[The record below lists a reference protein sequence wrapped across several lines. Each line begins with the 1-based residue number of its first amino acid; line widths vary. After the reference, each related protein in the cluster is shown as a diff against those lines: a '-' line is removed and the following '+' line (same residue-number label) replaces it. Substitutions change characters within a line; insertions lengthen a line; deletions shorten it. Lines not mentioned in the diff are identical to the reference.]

1 MVQTRLGELC
11 LRRRLEPITA
21 TQVYE
26 VKLGE
31 EFLMSSLFTVAE
43 EALADLGLAALAAR
57 RSETLSSETRGT
69 EPASPGWSVIVGG
82 LGLGY
87 TGIAAL
93 RDNRVGALTVVEALE
108 PVIEWHRRSLLP
120 VSETLMGDP
129 RTSVVLADF
138 FATVAAGPSDSG
150 PLDTAYDAVL
160 LDIDH
165 APDFVLHES
174 HQGFYSREGLQRM
187 KQFVAPGG
195 VFALWS
201 DNAPDESFTEHLASV
216 FTDVEAHVVSFA
228 NPLIE
233 GTSSN
238 TVYVG
243 LA

>member
-1 MVQTRLGELC
+1 MVQTRLGELS

-43 EALADLGLAALAAR
+43 EALADLGLAALSAR
-57 RSETLSSETRGT
+57 EADQPSTQ
-69 EPASPGWSVIVGG
+69 WSVMVGG

-87 TGIAAL
+87 TGAAVL
-93 RDNRVGALTVVEALE
+93 RNPSVASLTVVETLE
-108 PVIEWHRRSLLP
+108 PVIEWHSQRLLP
-120 VSETLMGDP
+120 VSEALMGDA
-129 RTSVVLADF
+129 RTRVVLADF
-138 FATVAAGPSDSG
+138 FATIAAGPSESG
-150 PLDTAYDAVL
+150 PLQMAYDAVL

-174 HQGFYSREGLQRM
+174 HLGFYSRAGLHRM
-187 KQFVAPGG
+187 REFVAPGG

-201 DNAPDESFTEHLASV
+201 DNAPDGAFTEHLASV

-228 NPLIE
+228 NSLID
-233 GTSSN
+233 GTSAN

-243 LA
+243 RA

>member
-1 MVQTRLGELC
+1 MVQTRLGELS

-43 EALADLGLAALAAR
+43 EALAELGLAALAAGTPER
-57 RSETLSSETRGT
+57 LSH
-69 EPASPGWSVIVGG
+69 EPPGAGWSVLVGG

-93 RDNRVGALTVVEALE
+93 RNNRVSSLTVVEALA
-108 PVIEWHRRSLLP
+108 PVIEWHQERLLP
-120 VSETLMGDP
+120 VSEVLMGDP
-129 RTSVVLADF
+129 RTSVILADF
-138 FATVAAGPSDSG
+138 FATIAAGPSERG
-150 PLDTAYDAVL
+150 PLATAYDAVL

-174 HQGFYSREGLQRM
+174 HQGFYSRAGLHRM
-187 KQFVAPGG
+187 HEFVAPGG

-201 DNAPDESFTEHLASV
+201 DNAPDESFTDHLSSV

-233 GTSSN
+233 GTSAN

>member
-11 LRRRLEPITA
+11 LRRRLEPVTA

-43 EALADLGLAALAAR
+43 EALAELGLAALAAHVAA
-57 RSETLSSETRGT
+57 GT
-69 EPASPGWSVIVGG
+69 DRHDGDQPEVGWSVLVGG

-87 TGIAAL
+87 TGVAAL
-93 RDNRVGALTVVEALE
+93 RDDSVSRLTIVEALE
-108 PVIEWHRRSLLP
+108 PVIEWHQQRLLP

-129 RTSVVLADF
+129 RTTVVLADF
-138 FATVAAGPSDSG
+138 FATVAVGPSASG
-150 PLDTAYDAVL
+150 PLATAYDAVL

-174 HQGFYSREGLQRM
+174 HQGFYSVAGLQRM
-187 KQFVAPGG
+187 RDFVKPAG

-201 DNAPDESFTEHLASV
+201 DNAPDEAFTEHLASV

-233 GTSSN
+233 GTSAN

>member
-1 MVQTRLGELC
+1 VAQTRLGELC

-43 EALADLGLAALAAR
+43 EALADLGLAALASRDAER
-57 RSETLSSETRGT
+57 GSEQPSER
-69 EPASPGWSVIVGG
+69 AFCGWSVLVGG

-87 TGIAAL
+87 TGVAAL
-93 RDNRVGALTVVEALE
+93 RDDRVGTLTVVEALE
-108 PVIEWHRRSLLP
+108 PVIEWHQQRLLP
-120 VSETLMGDP
+120 VSETLINDA

-138 FATVAAGPSDSG
+138 FATIAAGPSESG
-150 PLDTAYDAVL
+150 PLAPPYDAVL

-174 HQGFYSREGLQRM
+174 HQGFYSVAGLQRM
-187 KQFVAPGG
+187 REFVKPAG

-201 DNAPDESFTEHLASV
+201 DNAPDEAFTEHLASV
-216 FTDVEAHVVSFA
+216 FTDAAAHVVSFA

-233 GTSSN
+233 GTSAN
-238 TVYVG
+238 TVYVA

>member
-43 EALADLGLAALAAR
+43 EALADLGLAALAAHG
-57 RSETLSSETRGT
+57 SEPSG
-69 EPASPGWSVIVGG
+69 AGWSVMVGG

-87 TGIAAL
+87 TGVAAL
-93 RDNRVGALTVVEALE
+93 RDDRVATLTVVEALE
-108 PVIEWHRRSLLP
+108 AVIDWHHQRLLP
-120 VSETLMGDP
+120 VSEALMGDA

-138 FATVAAGPSDSG
+138 FATIAAGPSDSG
-150 PLDTAYDAVL
+150 PLETAYDAVL

-174 HQGFYSREGLQRM
+174 HQGFYSRAGLQRM
-187 KQFVAPGG
+187 REFVAPGG

-216 FTDVEAHVVSFA
+216 FADVEAHVVSFA

-233 GTSSN
+233 GTSAN

>member
-11 LRRRLEPITA
+11 LRRRLEPVTK

-43 EALADLGLAALAAR
+43 EALADLGLAALAGPDAMP
-57 RSETLSSETRGT
+57 SSNQPVEQ
-69 EPASPGWSVIVGG
+69 PSVCWSVLVGG

-87 TGIAAL
+87 TAIAAL
-93 RDNRVGALTVVEALE
+93 RHDRVGSVTVIEALE
-108 PVIEWHRRSLLP
+108 PVIEWHTQRLLP
-120 VSETLMGDP
+120 VSDTLMSDA
-129 RTSVVLADF
+129 RTTVVLADF
-138 FATVAAGPSDSG
+138 FATITAGPSESG
-150 PLDTAYDAVL
+150 PLATAYDAVL

-174 HQGFYSREGLQRM
+174 HQGFYSINGLQRM
-187 KQFVAPGG
+187 KHFIKPGG

-216 FTDVEAHVVSFA
+216 FTGVESHVVSFA

-238 TVYVG
+238 TVYVA
-243 LA
+243 LV